1 MRAAMIEKP
10 CADATSI
17 EEMVSQKSV
26 SNLWMSAYPLQAKE
40 WKRAGRVRLVRHG
53 GSSDGGSIASKRSY
67 REYNQVTV
75 AYISMFHAPRISRTN
90 VGGGIMKARSEPAD
104 ESPLQLKPLAR

>member
-40 WKRAGRVRLVRHG
+40 WKRAGRVRLVGH
-53 GSSDGGSIASKRSY
+53 
-67 REYNQVTV
+67 E
-75 AYISMFHAPRISRTN
+75 
-90 VGGGIMKARSEPAD
+90 ARRMGVQ
-104 ESPLQLKPLAR
+104 SPPNGATGNTPKSPWLIYPCFTPPGYPGQMWGEGL